1 LVQTGDESAAGS
13 HAGGTAK
20 QALKARVLIVEDDV
34 DAAEALATLLQLFG
48 HIADV
53 AHDGSAALAALD
65 RVRPDVM
72 LVDIGLP
79 DIDGFEVARRAR
91 LLPAGEKTLLVAL
104 SGYGQDS
111 DKQRAR
117 EAGFDHHLTKPIEID
132 ALRVVVGS

>member
-1 LVQTGDESAAGS
+1 MQTANESATDSDAK
-13 HAGGTAK
+13 GTAK
-20 QALKARVLIVEDDV
+20 RALKARVLIVEDDV
-34 DAAEALATLLQLFG
+34 DAADALATLLQLFG
-48 HIADV
+48 HVADV
-53 AHDGSAALAALD
+53 AHNGSAALAALD

-104 SGYGQDS
+104 TGYGRDS

-132 ALRVVVGS
+132 ALKVVVGS